1 MNDPYFIYSLDLIF
15 LTLILISFITIN
27 FQLKSNDN
35 IKNRKE
41 IQSCLYNFLVFIFL
55 LFFFITFLIFG
66 NKYGIKKAFIIWCI
80 LNLITPIP
88 ETSLMIALPLN
99 YFANINLV
107 ISHIFIVILSVI
119 YIFLSYSKTY
129 YNSFLLGKHFT
140 NIIKNNKLLLIFS
153 ILSSF
158 IGMIILQK
166 ELDYYYKNNNFDN
179 FYLLITTY
187 LLVIALFFKNLYKK

>member
-1 MNDPYFIYSLDLIF
+1 MNDPYFIYFLDLVF

-27 FQLKSNDN
+27 FQLKNNDK
-35 IKNRKE
+35 IKNIKE
-41 IQSCLYNFLVFIFL
+41 IQSCLYNFLVCIFL

-66 NKYGIKKAFIIWCI
+66 SKYGIKKAFIIWCI

-88 ETSLMIALPLN
+88 ETALMIALPLN
-99 YFANINLV
+99 YFANINLI
-107 ISHIFIVILSVI
+107 ISQIFIVIISIV

-140 NIIKNNKLLLIFS
+140 KIIKNNKLLLIFS

-166 ELDYYYKNNNFDN
+166 ELDYYYKNEKFDN
-179 FYLLITTY
+179 FYLLFTTY
-187 LLVIALFFKNLYKK
+187 LLVIALFFKNLHKK

>member
-1 MNDPYFIYSLDLIF
+1 MIKKKYIYNIFSIFLVSHLTIWTLIPYFS
-15 LTLILISFITIN
+15 
-27 FQLKSNDN
+27 
-35 IKNRKE
+35 
-41 IQSCLYNFLVFIFL
+41 
-55 LFFFITFLIFG
+55 
-66 NKYGIKKAFIIWCI
+66 
-80 LNLITPIP
+80 
-88 ETSLMIALPLN
+88 
-99 YFANINLV
+99 NINLV

-166 ELDYYYKNNNFDN
+166 ELDYYYKNKNFDN
-179 FYLLITTY
+179 FY
-187 LLVIALFFKNLYKK
+187 